1 MTLVEGKLGEVC
13 HGHHQTLVEADVL
26 AIVVLNNLRLY
37 VGSAH
42 VGGCIYV
49 RDKPNDGA
57 IFHSLCCRNA
67 PHHIAI
73 FIHGDLGKP
82 ERNHLVVQRTEEY

>member
-1 MTLVEGKLGEVC
+1 MPLVKGELGEVG
-13 HGHHQTLVEADVL
+13 HGHHQTLVETDVF

-42 VGGCIYV
+42 VGGCVHV
-49 RDKPNDGA
+49 RNKANNRA
-57 IFHSLCCRNA
+57 IFHARCCRDS

-73 FIHGDLGKP
+73 FIHGDLGEP
-82 ERNHLVVQRTEEY
+82 ERNHLIMQRTEEY